1 MDLARAVRGEIRAVD
16 PDAAVDAVTT
26 VEAALSTWITPVRF
40 FSRLLSAL
48 AALAIALAS
57 LGIYGVI
64 AYTVAQRTREIGIR
78 MALGATSTG
87 ILRLVLRYGMVLTA
101 IGLAIGF
108 AGSMALT
115 RALRGLLF
123 QTSTTDPSVFAGVS
137 LLLAFVSLA
146 ACYAPARRA
155 VRIEPV
161 IALRSE

>member
-1 MDLARAVRGEIRAVD
+1 MDLARSVRAEIRAVD

-26 VEAALSTWITPVRF
+26 VEAALSTWIAPVRF

-78 MALGATSTG
+78 MALGATSNG
-87 ILRLVLRYGMVLTA
+87 ILRLVIRYGMVLTA
-101 IGLAIGF
+101 IGLVIGY
-108 AGSMALT
+108 AGSVALT

-137 LLLAFVSLA
+137 VLLALVSLA